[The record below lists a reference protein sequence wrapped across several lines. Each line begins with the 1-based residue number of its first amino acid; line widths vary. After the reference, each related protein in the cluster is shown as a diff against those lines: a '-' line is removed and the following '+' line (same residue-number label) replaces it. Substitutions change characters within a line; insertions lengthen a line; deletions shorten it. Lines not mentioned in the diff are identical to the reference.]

1 MGTKSAEELM
11 KDTPRPSANQPR
23 PAARSQQRQP
33 ASQLPTGNLGGMLD
47 KQQADRGNQMAALQS
62 QIIQAQ
68 NDASKMTV
76 MVSHQV
82 AQVKEEL
89 ADLIESYYGGLPD
102 GWYSM
107 TSVLSEVEKYL
118 GDAYTAEN
126 KLLLQEG
133 AFIILAS
140 RAHQAM
146 LLGVQPI
153 TIYDMPALAGFQN
166 TPALGPAQ

>member
-1 MGTKSAEELM
+1 MAV
-11 KDTPRPSANQPR
+11 KDLDQIGSVQP
-23 PAARSQQRQP
+23 AQQKGKTVSRSQQTQ
-33 ASQLPTGNLGGMLD
+33 SGQIPTNNLGGVLD
-47 KQQADRGNQMAALQS
+47 KQQSDRGSQMAALQS
-62 QIIQAQ
+62 QIIRAQ

-82 AQVKEEL
+82 AQVKEDL
-89 ADLIESYYGGLPD
+89 ADLIESYYGGLPQD
-102 GWYSM
+102 WYSM

-118 GDAYTAEN
+118 GDTYTVEN

-133 AFIILAS
+133 AFIILAR

-153 TIYDMPALAGFQN
+153 TIYDMPALARCQGLS
-166 TPALGPAQ
+166 ALNPAQ

>member
-1 MGTKSAEELM
+1 MALKSDEQLKQELGQ
-11 KDTPRPSANQPR
+11 KPRSPQSNP
-23 PAARSQQRQP
+23 RSQQTPQ
-33 ASQLPTGNLGGMLD
+33 SGQIPTNNLGGVLD
-47 KQQADRGNQMAALQS
+47 KQQSDRGSQMAALQS
-62 QIIQAQ
+62 QIIRAQ

-82 AQVKEEL
+82 AQVKEDL
-89 ADLIESYYGGLPD
+89 ADLIEGYYGGLPQD
-102 GWYSM
+102 WYSM

-118 GDAYTAEN
+118 GDTYTVEN

-133 AFIILAS
+133 AFIILAG

-153 TIYDMPALAGFQN
+153 TIYDMPALAGYQGL
-166 TPALGPAQ
+166 PALNPAQ